1 MKNKFILPI
10 LLLTGILYLG
20 SCGGSVTED
29 EIAEV
34 EVREIN
40 KELDQLITNLAA
52 CEQQNTNCPAYTEAS
67 EGIEK
72 LCSDEAA
79 RKEIV
84 ADLFYIIQTGPSARS
99 QAGAHAVNFWT
110 GSSDYK
116 NDASYGRIVL
126 EALKKE
132 SYDTDSYTGSQLGQL
147 LSQWLVTSDKDLLA
161 DIVSA
166 MKDKSVEMRGRS
178 ELIRLSSAES
188 FAKIGVFDAVVAI
201 VNNTKEEESLEVDFK
216 SELVIKKNKR
226 TSIAQLRPILNGYQ
240 RGNCFYCGL
249 ELDDSIEVDHVI
261 PWTAINH
268 DEIWNLVLA
277 HVDCNHQKL
286 AQLPPKPF
294 VEKLIQRNEIVLK
307 SDLPL
312 KEELKKVLGDSAK
325 KRMEQVWNQYKIAV
339 NTGLTIWGGT
349 DKFDPSNDDF
359 YKSWIGNRNASFWER
374 KFDKIQ

>member
-201 VNNTKEEESLEVDFK
+201 VNNTKEEESIREQGLGILWRANDPGQVKTVKMLYESYLTNPNIKIAGPSCVGLGYMK
-216 SELVIKKNKR
+216 SNESYDAIVAAILANKGDKYWYYYG
-226 TSIAQLRPILNGYQ
+226 SSALSN
-240 RGNCFYCGL
+240 
-249 ELDDSIEVDHVI
+249 
-261 PWTAINH
+261 
-268 DEIWNLVLA
+268 
-277 HVDCNHQKL
+277 
-286 AQLPPKPF
+286 
-294 VEKLIQRNEIVLK
+294 LIQSGKDVLDMNAVFTLCKEMLSNKEVEAYYRSNYLSTLAKIDTAASKALLNQLKNSREKEIAA
-307 SDLPL
+307 
-312 KEELKKVLGDSAK
+312 EAK
-325 KRMEQVWNQYKIAV
+325 RVAK
-339 NTGLTIWGGT
+339 
-349 DKFDPSNDDF
+349 
-359 YKSWIGNRNASFWER
+359 
-374 KFDKIQ
+374 